1 MNAPTADDFLAV
13 GRVLR
18 PHGVRGELLL
28 ASLTDFP
35 EHLAEQKVV
44 YLGEPPQPHPLAGV
58 RLHRGQLIIRLAD
71 CHERADADAYRD
83 QIVQIE
89 AQSAAP
95 LPPGMYYHH
104 QLVGLAVYTEEGE
117 HLGELV
123 EVLETGA
130 NDVYVVKGPQGEL
143 LLPVIADVI
152 RAVDLEAHRLTVHLL
167 EGLR

>member
-1 MNAPTADDFLAV
+1 MPTDYLAV

-28 ASLTDFP
+28 TSLTDFP
-35 EHLAEQKVV
+35 EHLAEQKFV

-71 CHERADADAYRD
+71 CHARDEADAFRD

-89 AQSAAP
+89 TQRAAP
-95 LPPGMYYHH
+95 LPPGLYYHH
-104 QLVGLAVYTEEGE
+104 QLIGLAVYTEEGE
-117 HLGELV
+117 HLGELT

-130 NDVYVVKGPQGEL
+130 NDVYVVQTPQGEL

-152 RAVDLEAHRLTVHLL
+152 RSVDLAAQRLTVHLL
-167 EGLR
+167 DGLR

>member
-1 MNAPTADDFLAV
+1 MPIDFLAV

-28 ASLTDFP
+28 VSMTDFP
-35 EHLAEQKVV
+35 EHLAEQKVI
-44 YLGEPPQPHPLAGV
+44 YLGEPPEPHPLAGV
-58 RLHRGQLIIRLAD
+58 RLHRGQLILRLAD
-71 CHERADADAYRD
+71 CHDRPSADVYRD
-83 QIVQIE
+83 QLVRIE

-104 QLVGLAVYTEEGE
+104 QLVGLTVFTEEGE

-130 NDVYVVKGPQGEL
+130 NDVYVVQGPQGEL

-152 RAVDLEAHRLTVHLL
+152 RSVDLKARRLTVHLL
-167 EGLR
+167 DGLR

>member
-1 MNAPTADDFLAV
+1 MPIDFLAV

-28 ASLTDFP
+28 STLTDYP
-35 EHLAEQKVV
+35 EHLSKQTVI
-44 YLGEPPQPHPLAGV
+44 YLGEPPQAHPLAGV
-58 RLHRGQLIIRLAD
+58 RIHRSQLIIRLAD
-71 CHERADADAYRD
+71 CHDRVGADAFRD

-95 LPPGMYYHH
+95 LPPGLYYHH
-104 QLVGLAVYTEEGE
+104 QLIGLAVFSDQGE
-117 HLGELV
+117 HLGELT

-130 NDVYVVKGPQGEL
+130 NDVYVVTGPQGEL

-152 RAVDLEAHRLTVHLL
+152 RSVDLDSHRLTVHLL

>member
-1 MNAPTADDFLAV
+1 MTEFLAV

-35 EHLAEQKVV
+35 EHLSENKTV
-44 YLGEPPQPHPLAGV
+44 YLGEPPVPHPLTGV
-58 RLHRGQLIIRLAD
+58 RIHRGQLIIRLAD
-71 CHERADADAYRD
+71 CHARDEADAYRE
-83 QIVQIE
+83 QLVQIE

-95 LPPGMYYHH
+95 LPPGLYYYH
-104 QLVGLAVYTEEGE
+104 QLIGLAVYSEDGE

-123 EVLETGA
+123 DVLETGA
-130 NDVYVVKGPQGEL
+130 NDVYVVKGPAGEL

-152 RAVDLEAHRLTVHLL
+152 RGVDLEAHRLTVHLL
-167 EGLR
+167 DGLR

>member
-1 MNAPTADDFLAV
+1 MTDFLAV

-18 PHGVRGELLL
+18 PHGVRGELLI

-35 EHLAEQKVV
+35 EHLSEHKTI
-44 YLGEPPQPHPLAGV
+44 YLGEPPVPHALAGV
-58 RLHRGQLIIRLAD
+58 RIHRGQFIIRLAD
-71 CHERADADAYRD
+71 CHSREAADAYRE
-83 QIVQIE
+83 QLVQIE
-89 AQSAAP
+89 AELAAP
-95 LPPGMYYHH
+95 LAPGLYYHH
-104 QLVGLAVYTEEGE
+104 QLLGLAVYTEEGE

-152 RAVDLEAHRLTVHLL
+152 RSVDLEARRLTVQLL
-167 EGLR
+167 DGLR

>member
-1 MNAPTADDFLAV
+1 MTDFLAV

-35 EHLAEQKVV
+35 EHLSEQKTI
-44 YLGEPPQPHPLAGV
+44 YLGEPPVPHALMGV
-58 RLHRGQLIIRLAD
+58 RLHRGQLIIRLAN
-71 CHERADADAYRD
+71 CHDRESADFYRE
-83 QIVQIE
+83 QLVQIE
-89 AQSAAP
+89 AQTAAP

-117 HLGELV
+117 HLGELA

-152 RAVDLEAHRLTVHLL
+152 RGVDLEAHRLTVHLL
-167 EGLR
+167 DGLR

>member
-1 MNAPTADDFLAV
+1 MPTEFLAI

-28 ASLTDFP
+28 ASMTDFP
-35 EHLAEQKVV
+35 KHLAELKLV
-44 YLGEPPQPHPLAGV
+44 YLGDPPQPHPLAGV
-58 RLHRGQLIIRLAD
+58 HLHRHQLIIRLDD
-71 CHERADADAYRD
+71 CHTREQADAFRNDL
-83 QIVQIE
+83 VQIE
-89 AQSAAP
+89 AQSAAS

-104 QLVGLAVYTEEGE
+104 QLLGLAVYAETGE

-123 EVLETGA
+123 DILETGA
-130 NDVYVVKGPQGEL
+130 NDVYVVRGPQGEL

-152 RAVDLEAHRLTVHLL
+152 RGVDLEAGRLTVHLL